1 MVMSFNPEWREKA
14 IECLI
19 NDDIDSF
26 INGGYTDSIW
36 YILAEGF
43 KGYNNFTDVELES
56 ELVERDISTV
66 FGDDNG

>member
-1 MVMSFNPEWREKA
+1 MWNRDKA

-43 KGYNNFTDVELES
+43 KGYNHFTDEELMQ
-56 ELVERDISTV
+56 ELQERDISIL
-66 FGDDNG
+66 FGEVE

>member
-1 MVMSFNPEWREKA
+1 MFERDKA

-26 INGGYTDSIW
+26 TNGGYTDSIW

-43 KGYNNFTDVELES
+43 KGYNNFTDEELMQ
-56 ELVERDISTV
+56 ELQERDISIL
-66 FGDDNG
+66 FGEVE